1 MYSAQIKA
9 FKYTYK
15 HTNYL
20 QACKLIGTQYITSK
34 CTPARCTL
42 AQMFLS
48 HGMQGHLFILS
59 ILTRGSER
67 DLAMDNVEFI
77 AFYII
82 TALLLLV
89 DYK

>member
-1 MYSAQIKA
+1 MLQSAHLHSA
-9 FKYTYK
+9 LR
-15 HTNYL
+15 H
-20 QACKLIGTQYITSK
+20 
-34 CTPARCTL
+34 
-42 AQMFLS
+42 MFLS

-67 DLAMDNVEFI
+67 DLAMDNIEFI

-82 TALLLLV
+82 TALLLV